1 MDLVL
6 LIGIP
11 ASGKSSFYK
20 ELFYNSHIRVNL
32 DMLRTRNRE
41 DKLLDFCFSTSMPL
55 VIDNTNVRA
64 ADRKKY
70 IDLGKAN
77 KFKIRGYY
85 FKSDLKKCM
94 ERNNLR
100 EGKEKLEERG
110 ILAKYNQ
117 LELPKIA
124 EGFDDLYYVVLD
136 NENKF
141 ILDKW
146 QDEI

>member
-1 MDLVL
+1 MDLVI

-20 ELFYNSHIRVNL
+20 ELFYKTHIRVNL
-32 DMLRTRNRE
+32 DMLKTRNRE

-55 VIDNTNVRA
+55 VIDNTNVSE

-70 IDLGKAN
+70 IDLGKAH
-77 KFKIRGYY
+77 KYKIRGYY
-85 FKSDLKKCM
+85 FKSDIKKCI

-100 EGKEKLEERG
+100 EGREKLEERG
-110 ILAKYNQ
+110 MLAKYNQ
-117 LELPKIA
+117 MELPKYT
-124 EGFDDLYYVVLD
+124 EGFDELYYVVLT
-136 NENKF
+136 NENNF
-141 ILDKW
+141 IVNNW